1 MSKAPIKVCITG
13 AAGQIGYA
21 LLPHICSGKTFGPDQ
36 PVILHLLDLAIDAV
50 QTNLGGVKMELEDA
64 TYPLLKGVVTTGD
77 AATAFT
83 GADAV
88 IMLGAFPR
96 KDGMERKDLLEKNCG
111 IFKEQG
117 GLLNTVASKTV
128 KVLVVGNPANTN
140 CLIAAEC
147 APNIPKENFSALTR
161 LDHNRAIGQLAIKT
175 NSTLEEVSN
184 CIIWGNHSSTQY
196 PDINHAK
203 VKGKPAKEVIDDE
216 AWYTG
221 EFIPM
226 IQKRGAA
233 IIAARK
239 LSSALSAAQAISDH
253 MHDWVLGT
261 PPGKYV
267 SMAVD
272 STGNTYGVADGL
284 IYSFPVT
291 CSGGKWT
298 IVKDLPINEFSKDKM
313 KVTENELM
321 EEKTT
326 TQEILKA

>member
-1 MSKAPIKVCITG
+1 MSKAPIRVCVTG

-36 PVILHLLDLAIDAV
+36 PVILHLLDLNIEGV
-50 QTNLGGVKMELEDA
+50 QTALNGVKMEIEDA
-64 TYPLLKGVVTTGD
+64 TYPLVKGVVGTGD
-77 AATAFT
+77 AKEAFT

-96 KDGMERKDLLEKNCG
+96 KDGMERKDLLAKNCG

-117 GLLNTVASKTV
+117 EYLNTVASKTV

-140 CLIAAEC
+140 CLTAMTC
-147 APNIPKENFSALTR
+147 ATNIPKENFSALTR
-161 LDHNRAIGQLAIKT
+161 LDHNRAFAQLAIKA
-175 NSTLEEVSN
+175 SVPLEEVSGP
-184 CIIWGNHSSTQY
+184 IIWGNHSATQY
-196 PDINHAK
+196 PDISHATIS
-203 VKGKPAKEVIDDE
+203 GKPAKEVINDND
-216 AWYTG
+216 WYTG
-221 EFIPM
+221 TFIPC

-261 PPGKYV
+261 PAGKHV

-272 STGNTYGVADGL
+272 STGNKYGVADGL

-291 CSGGKWT
+291 CAGGKWT
-298 IVKDLPINEFSKDKM
+298 IVDGLSIDDFSREKM
-313 KVTENELM
+313 KATENELL
-321 EEKTT
+321 EEKADVT
-326 TQEILKA
+326 ELLK